1 MEWEIEQGKHYERK
15 TQASSHPFSLPCL
28 AAHPR
33 CDPPLPWCPHSSVS
47 CCSTNQSPCQLSCSV
62 PCQARCPRPKGCDL
76 SGKLI
81 WKVNSGSC
89 FSVFGTARGLGCPV
103 RGLRCSY
110 GMSSQVTAW
119 AGQKEIVILL
129 RFHVPSV
136 RLSGLSPTAQT
147 DLPWRLSKL
156 PDFPPPT
163 SISLRQALGVSADLD
178 MGKVFPGRGTGR
190 SVGNVP
196 AD

>member
-76 SGKLI
+76 SRKLI
-81 WKVNSGSC
+81 WKVKSGSC

-129 RFHVPSV
+129 RFHAPSV
-136 RLSGLSPTAQT
+136 RTQWSFSYGSDRSAVEVIQAPR
-147 DLPWRLSKL
+147 LPSAHLNFLAAGTRGQCRLGYG
-156 PDFPPPT
+156 
-163 SISLRQALGVSADLD
+163 QGVP
-178 MGKVFPGRGTGR
+178 GKGNWQERGQCPR
-190 SVGNVP
+190 
-196 AD
+196 